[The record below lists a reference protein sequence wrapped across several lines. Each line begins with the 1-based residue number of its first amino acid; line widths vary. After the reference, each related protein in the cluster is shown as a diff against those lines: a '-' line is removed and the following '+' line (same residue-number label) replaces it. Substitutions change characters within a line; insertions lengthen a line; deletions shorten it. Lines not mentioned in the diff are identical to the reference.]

1 MEQARQPLTDLQQS
15 IVSTIA
21 YFDLFEYPLTLVE
34 VQRFLYRTNASL
46 SAVYHELSREPLTG
60 IISSDAGFY
69 FLAGRQQLI
78 ATRLERYRY
87 AEKKYQRALRAASV
101 LCGVGFVDLIA
112 VCNNVGISNGTKRSD
127 IDFFIV
133 VRHGHLWWTRLVVTG
148 LVTLIGLRR
157 HGRMIENRICLSF
170 YITDQHFDLHDIALR
185 PQDPYLL
192 YWLASL
198 APIFDRDFIYQQFL
212 AANQGTLEQLPNFYP
227 TVLSARRRSTLSRFS
242 RVFRRL
248 EETVLATPVGRG
260 IELVAKKIQLAKM
273 SHNTTSAAK
282 KIDTT
287 EVVIS
292 DTMLKF
298 HETDRRVLYR
308 DTWQRSCSALI
319 DTV

>member
-34 VQRFLYRTNASL
+34 VQRFLYRTNPSL

-148 LVTLIGLRR
+148 LVALMGLRR
-157 HGRMIENRICLSF
+157 RGHAIENRVCLSF
-170 YITDQHFDLHDIALR
+170 YITDRHFDLHDIALR
-185 PQDPYLL
+185 PHDPYLL

-198 APIFDRDFIYQQFL
+198 APIFDPRDVYRQLL
-212 AANQGTLEQLPNFYP
+212 AANRGVLEQLPNFYP
-227 TVLSARRRSTLSRFS
+227 TVLSVRRRVTLNSIS
-242 RVFRRL
+242 RVSRRVDEL
-248 EETVLATPVGRG
+248 LLATGIGTG
-260 IELVAKKIQLAKM
+260 IEFLAKKIQLAKM
-273 SHNTTSAAK
+273 SHNTTSAAR

-287 EVVIS
+287 EEVI
-292 DTMLKF
+292 
-298 HETDRRVLYR
+298 R
-308 DTWQRSCSALI
+308 
-319 DTV
+319 